1 VVLARAAARADAFS
15 FVAPLPWKGAV
26 LAPEG
31 VYDGEITP
39 FSRQKPVLRF
49 YPTATENPFVAKSRS
64 IPNMQGFLSEAR
76 FPVSCYQTEG
86 PQHVVEF
93 YDHGGAMGGAVA
105 RVTLNE
111 QQEVL
116 AMRWIPISEY
126 ISKAQPSQAAVP
138 GNVSSCVTSR
148 ASSTPCFLR

>member
-1 VVLARAAARADAFS
+1 LARAAARADAFP

-49 YPTATENPFVAKSRS
+49 YPTATENLFVAKSRS
-64 IPNMQGFLSEAR
+64 IPNMQDFLSEAR
-76 FPVSCYQTEG
+76 FPVSCYQREG

-93 YDHGGAMGGAVA
+93 LDHGGAMGGEVA